1 MFIKEVVGMM
11 GSYGNMMGGFGLFWF
26 VIWLVFFVDL
36 VLLGMWL
43 WKQLQ
48 KK

>member
-1 MFIKEVVGMM
+1 MM
-11 GSYGNMMGGFGLFWF
+11 GLGYGSGGMMGGFALLGLLFWAVMF
-26 VIWLVFFVDL
+26 IDL

>member
-1 MFIKEVVGMM
+1 MGYGYGDMIGGVGTYGFIT
-11 GSYGNMMGGFGLFWF
+11 
-26 VIWLVFFVDL
+26 WLVVTVDL

-43 WKQLQ
+43 WKQI

>member
-1 MFIKEVVGMM
+1 MM
-11 GSYGNMMGGFGLFWF
+11 NWGYGNMMSWYGGLGLFGLFALLF
-26 VIWLVFFVDL
+26 WLVSFIDL
-36 VLLGMWL
+36 VLLGFWL